1 MPRSP
6 FDYEE
11 FGRKQAEAQ
20 ARELMN
26 VLRARL
32 QEVAAKRNAAEEAA
46 TVMSSEDEGR
56 SSEQNSSAVSPPAVP
71 PLDRAILE
79 PPLQPPDAPAST
91 RSSRANTPLPSHSKP
106 GSSQMPS
113 QTPLPSHSKPGS
125 SQMPS
130 QASPRGSVRA
140 PSPLPKPSSRPP
152 SRPSAPASR
161 LTSRVPSPMPSKRSV
176 PSMPASPRNSRSRAP
191 SGDSDR
197 PDWGGSNDDKNGDGD
212 VSVTEEEEEEDEED
226 PPRAPTP
233 QQRKRRETWGMS
245 RNGPPC
251 RALIRRDDG
260 SGLFV
265 LSAHQSLEAF
275 TKLFECRN
283 RQLKIAGR
291 PLNAYLP
298 KANQLAAQKALEKEW
313 WATDLGKEIWM
324 DCHEEWGWSK
334 SLVKRN
340 AATYYRRAQYED
352 YGGREWCFILIAIG
366 HIDNAVVDIVNEI
379 IQQRKARGR
388 QRPPPMKHASKG
400 IHHKTSHAKQA
411 RQEAQRAQTYADKYP
426 KKQWLQEEA
435 TRAWDHA
442 EKISREAGIPLKGRN
457 GNLVEGIHKTLVT
470 EVLLMYCERKG
481 VKYE

>member
-1 MPRSP
+1 
-6 FDYEE
+6 
-11 FGRKQAEAQ
+11 
-20 ARELMN
+20 
-26 VLRARL
+26 
-32 QEVAAKRNAAEEAA
+32 
-46 TVMSSEDEGR
+46 
-56 SSEQNSSAVSPPAVP
+56 
-71 PLDRAILE
+71 
-79 PPLQPPDAPAST
+79 
-91 RSSRANTPLPSHSKP
+91 
-106 GSSQMPS
+106 
-113 QTPLPSHSKPGS
+113 
-125 SQMPS
+125 
-130 QASPRGSVRA
+130 
-140 PSPLPKPSSRPP
+140 
-152 SRPSAPASR
+152 
-161 LTSRVPSPMPSKRSV
+161 
-176 PSMPASPRNSRSRAP
+176 MPASPRNSRSRAP

-212 VSVTEEEEEEDEED
+212 VSVTEEEEEEDDEG

-233 QQRKRRETWGMS
+233 QQRKHRETWGMS

-283 RQLKIAGR
+283 RQLRIVGR
-291 PLNAYLP
+291 PLKAYLP

-313 WATDLGKEIWM
+313 WATDMGKEIWM

-411 RQEAQRAQTYADKYP
+411 RQEAQRAQTYADRNP
-426 KKQWLQEEA
+426 KKHWLQEEA

-442 EKISREAGIPLKGRN
+442 EKISREAGSPFKDRN
-457 GNLVEGIHKTLVT
+457 GNLVEGIHTTFVT
-470 EVLLMYCERKG
+470 EVLLMYCQRKG